1 MSHTIS
7 IGPAG
12 WSYPDWIGTVYPSRT
27 GGAFDQLEYLSRYFD
42 LVEINSTFYRIPS
55 RKTCAGW
62 AERIAGNRDFVFTV
76 KAHQSMTHSRAP
88 LDGAGVAAFAASVA
102 PLLESGRLRFIL
114 IQFPWSFKFTGQS
127 RERVRS
133 LCAALHPYPLA
144 LEVRHGSWAAREAA
158 DFVRQEDL
166 TLCGIDQPQIGDSL
180 SPRISVPG
188 PHGAYYRFHGRNAR
202 EWFNP
207 ESNRDLRY
215 DYLYSREELEPWSRR
230 IRIAAQSGAN
240 AVVVMNNH
248 FRGQAAANALEMKAL
263 LLERPVAV
271 PDPLLSAI
279 RRLRTIARDDRKQPP
294 VPDGPIQ
301 GSLFQ
306 EYNGQD
312 EDNEGGR

>member
-1 MSHTIS
+1 MSHTIA

-27 GGAFDQLEYLSRYFD
+27 DSRFDPLEYLTRYFD

-55 RKTCAGW
+55 RKTCARW
-62 AERIAGNRDFVFTV
+62 VERIAGNRDFFFTV
-76 KAHQSMTHSRAP
+76 KAHQSMTHSRA
-88 LDGAGVAAFAASVA
+88 SVDDPGISSFTSALA

-127 RERVRS
+127 RDRIRKLS
-133 LCAALHPYPLA
+133 STLAPFPLA
-144 LEVRHGSWAAREAA
+144 IEVRHGSWAAREAA
-158 DFVRQEDL
+158 DFIRGQEL

-180 SPRISVPG
+180 SPKSFIAG
-188 PHGAYYRFHGRNAR
+188 PHGAYFRLHGRNAR

-215 DYLYSREELEPWSRR
+215 NYLYSREELEPWSRK
-230 IRIAAQSGAN
+230 IRNAAGAGSN

-248 FRGQAAANALEMKAL
+248 FLGQAAANALELKAL
-263 LLERPVAV
+263 ILESAVAV
-271 PDPLLSAI
+271 PPPLLAAI
-279 RRLRTIARDDRKQPP
+279 PRLQSIARGDSKPIRSES
-294 VPDGPIQ
+294 IQ

-306 EYNGQD
+306 EQDTQD
-312 EDNEGGR
+312 EEEEGGR